1 MNTAKALRFIAVE
14 GPIGVGKT
22 SLAMRLADTLSAQTL
37 LEMPEENP
45 FLERFYQNPKQSAL
59 PTQLFFLFQRMRQ
72 LQGLRQQDMFAP
84 LTISDYLMDKD
95 VLFARLNLDDDEL
108 ALYETVYA
116 QTTIQTPQPDLV
128 VYLHAPTNV
137 LMDRIRRRNRR
148 IEAGISKEY
157 LTKLVDAYTQFF
169 HFYVASPLLIVNTAE
184 LDLVDNSNHFQ
195 QLVER
200 INATRSGR
208 HYFNPQA

>member
-22 SLAMRLADTLSAQTL
+22 SLAMRLADTLGAQTL

-59 PTQLFFLFQRMRQ
+59 PTQLYFLFQRMRQ
-72 LQGLRQQDMFAP
+72 LQALRQQDMFAP
-84 LTISDYLMDKD
+84 LTVSDYLMDKD
-95 VLFARLNLDDDEL
+95 ALFARLNLDDDEL

-128 VYLHAPTNV
+128 VYLHAPTNI

-157 LTKLVDAYTQFF
+157 LSKLVDAYTQFF

-184 LDLVDNSNHFQ
+184 LDLVDNKDHFG

>member
-84 LTISDYLMDKD
+84 LTVSDYLMDKD
-95 VLFARLNLDDDEL
+95 ALFARLNLDDDEL

-128 VYLHAPTNV
+128 VYLHAPTTV

>member
-1 MNTAKALRFIAVE
+1 
-14 GPIGVGKT
+14 
-22 SLAMRLADTLSAQTL
+22 MRLADTLSAQTL

-95 VLFARLNLDDDEL
+95 ALFARLNLDDDEL

-128 VYLHAPTNV
+128 VYLHAPTTV

-184 LDLVDNSNHFQ
+184 LDLVGNSNHFQ

>member
-95 VLFARLNLDDDEL
+95 ALFARLNLDDDEL

-128 VYLHAPTNV
+128 VYLHAPTTV

-184 LDLVDNSNHFQ
+184 LDLVGNSNHFQ

>member
-1 MNTAKALRFIAVE
+1 MNTASLRFIAVE

-22 SLAMRLADTLSAQTL
+22 SLAQRLADTIGAQTL

-72 LQGLRQQDMFAP
+72 LEALRQQDMFAP

-95 VLFARLNLDDDEL
+95 ALFARVNLDADEL
-108 ALYETVYA
+108 ALYETVYS
-116 QTTIQTPQPDLV
+116 QLTIQTPQPDLV
-128 VYLHAPTNV
+128 VYLHAPTSV
-137 LMDRIRRRNRR
+137 LYDRIRRRNRR
-148 IEAGISKEY
+148 METSISKEY
-157 LTKLVDAYTQFF
+157 LSRLVDAYTQFF

-184 LDLVDNSNHFQ
+184 LDLVNNAEHFR

-208 HYFNPQA
+208 HYFNPIA